1 MLSKSI
7 LSEGTCGKMTK
18 STLWNWELGLKDPVK
33 TANSMTLH
41 MITKLWSLEVGPENL
56 VGSYTQLFLLSD
68 ASKKAKEPEL
78 VPGFRMAIL

>member
-1 MLSKSI
+1 
-7 LSEGTCGKMTK
+7 MT
-18 STLWNWELGLKDPVK
+18 P
-33 TANSMTLH
+33 H

-56 VGSYTQLFLLSD
+56 AGSYTQWFLLSD